1 MLIRLIMAC
10 HWHPANS
17 TYQFAYQLFTLAI
30 LSLSPQLSRGSL
42 YDVYKER
49 LVLCNILHVM
59 GNLAKIYPSSRIN
72 KNIREVWFI
81 EKIYYMQN
89 NPDVN
94 RYCIKVLR
102 IGALATVRKK
112 LFYYGLLF
120 WTIDQENLFV
130 LSVW

>member
-1 MLIRLIMAC
+1 
-10 HWHPANS
+10 
-17 TYQFAYQLFTLAI
+17 
-30 LSLSPQLSRGSL
+30 
-42 YDVYKER
+42 
-49 LVLCNILHVM
+49 
-59 GNLAKIYPSSRIN
+59 
-72 KNIREVWFI
+72 
-81 EKIYYMQN
+81 MQN

-112 LFYYGLLF
+112 LFYYDLLF

>member
-42 YDVYKER
+42 YDVYKEH

-59 GNLAKIYPSSRIN
+59 GNLKQKFTQAVELTKISERFDSLR
-72 KNIREVWFI
+72 KFI
-81 EKIYYMQN
+81 ICKI
-89 NPDVN
+89 
-94 RYCIKVLR
+94 
-102 IGALATVRKK
+102 T
-112 LFYYGLLF
+112 LL
-120 WTIDQENLFV
+120 
-130 LSVW
+130 